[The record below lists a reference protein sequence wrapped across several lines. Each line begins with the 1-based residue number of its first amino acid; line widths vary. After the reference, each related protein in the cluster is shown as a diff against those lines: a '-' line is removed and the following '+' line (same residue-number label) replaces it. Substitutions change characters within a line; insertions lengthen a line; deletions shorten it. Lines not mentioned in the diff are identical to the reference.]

1 MQGVE
6 VMHYW
11 FPIPQ
16 KTAQGE
22 KYDRLRKQ
30 GEMFTLHR
38 TVLKVF
44 SKNCDMPT
52 AFDPTTKT
60 LTMLLTGKGA
70 KNNLYLS
77 TEARELEKLKELEA
91 ADGKKRSHSAYMSA
105 LKPIILERLTAR
117 GLAYRDMLDACSSRI
132 PQIYR
137 ASFELSITNIV
148 DKYIIQPQ

>member
-16 KTAQGE
+16 KTAQSE
-22 KYDRLRKQ
+22 KYERLCRQ
-30 GEMFTLHR
+30 GEIFALRR
-38 TVLKVF
+38 TIVKVL
-44 SKNCDMPT
+44 SKDCDMPA

-60 LTMLLTGKGA
+60 LTLLLRGEGV
-70 KNNLYLS
+70 KNSLYLS
-77 TEARELEKLKELEA
+77 TEARELEKLQQLEA

-105 LKPIILERLTAR
+105 LKPVILERLTAR

-137 ASFELSITNIV
+137 ASFELSITDIV